1 MKKNSNLADKLKLL
15 LDNMSQE
22 EFDKSW
28 AEVKQLGLIGPVVA
42 EYVEMRAADLIKSI
56 QNQK

>member
-1 MKKNSNLADKLKLL
+1 MESNLADKLKQL

-28 AEVKQLGLIGPVVA
+28 AEVKQLGLVGPDVA
-42 EYVEMRAADLIKSI
+42 EYIELVGGGDYIKML
-56 QNQK
+56 NKKK